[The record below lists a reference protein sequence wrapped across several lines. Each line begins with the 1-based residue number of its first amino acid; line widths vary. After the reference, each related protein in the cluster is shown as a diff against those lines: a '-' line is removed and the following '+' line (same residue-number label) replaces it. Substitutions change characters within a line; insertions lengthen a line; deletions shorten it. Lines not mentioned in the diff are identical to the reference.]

1 MEPAVI
7 TIVAGIIVTVV
18 GGIFL
23 QWWNKRIKA
32 KEAEKKKELAEREAM
47 KEELEDIKKEI
58 WKLRKTTLIIAKI
71 LDDQTNKNH
80 PELITNLEDIATEM
94 LKQSDKS

>member
-1 MEPAVI
+1 MEPVLM
-7 TIVAGIIVTVV
+7 TIIAGIIVTIF
-18 GGIFL
+18 GGVFL
-23 QWWNKRIKA
+23 QWWNKRNRTKD
-32 KEAEKKKELAEREAM
+32 AEKKKELAEREAM